1 MKNVLTFIKKHS
13 HLIVGII
20 IVVFLI
26 IIGIMVKNFFFPD
39 DAEAYYGTR
48 LEGISKVKISD
59 KKKKELE
66 ENFKDSSKSVNV
78 RIQGRIIYV
87 DVKLNDDV
95 SRDTAK
101 DLSNKTLEKLS
112 DDEKAYYDI
121 QFMIN
126 NESNKDQFPIIG
138 YKHHTKTG
146 IRWTKDR

>member
-1 MKNVLTFIKKHS
+1 MKNVLNFIKKHS
-13 HLIVGII
+13 HKIVTII
-20 IVVFLI
+20 IIIFLV
-26 IIGIMVKNFFFPD
+26 IIGIMIKNFFFPD

-48 LEGISKVKISD
+48 LEGISKVKIDD
-59 KKKKELE
+59 KKQKELKGE
-66 ENFKDSSKSVNV
+66 FKDSSKSVNV

-101 DLSNKTLEKLS
+101 ELSNKTLEKLS
-112 DDEKAYYDI
+112 EDEKAYYDI